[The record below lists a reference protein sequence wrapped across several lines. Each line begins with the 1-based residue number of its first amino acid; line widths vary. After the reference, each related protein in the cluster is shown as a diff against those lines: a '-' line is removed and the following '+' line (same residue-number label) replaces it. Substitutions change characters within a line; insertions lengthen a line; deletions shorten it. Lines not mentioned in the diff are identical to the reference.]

1 MNNDINAVASWA
13 LSMNRSLLQEQIA
26 ASIIRKNA
34 QAERETA
41 DMIMENA
48 KRIEELSR
56 KSPGR
61 IDLFV

>member
-1 MNNDINAVASWA
+1 MNNDINVVASCV

-56 KSPGR
+56 KTPGR